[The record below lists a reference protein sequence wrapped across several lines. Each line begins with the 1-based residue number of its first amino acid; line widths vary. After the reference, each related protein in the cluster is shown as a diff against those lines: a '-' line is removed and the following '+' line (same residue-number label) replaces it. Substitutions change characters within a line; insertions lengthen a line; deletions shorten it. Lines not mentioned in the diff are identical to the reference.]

1 MLDIVG
7 KGLFYSN
14 SGPGAVPANNNE
26 ITGQNI
32 NNNNNNYENEYLNN
46 SNDNG
51 NQQPGMPDVIN
62 F

>member
-32 NNNNNNYENEYLNN
+32 NNNNYENEYLNN